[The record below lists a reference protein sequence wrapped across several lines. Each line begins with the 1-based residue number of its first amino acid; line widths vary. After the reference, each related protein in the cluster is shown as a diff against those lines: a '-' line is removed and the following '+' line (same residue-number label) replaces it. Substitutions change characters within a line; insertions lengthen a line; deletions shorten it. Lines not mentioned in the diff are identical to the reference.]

1 MADIKDCIGKEI
13 KIGKTSITIKG
24 ENGKTCG
31 VVRDI
36 KKFIDLQANKQI
48 DYFKLLRKSG
58 VWGNKKIDINNVII
72 NDETIYI
79 FRNLKEKQHYKKYG
93 YIDAEEKERIEKT
106 NNIYNSLSEYG
117 IKVIECIM

>member
-58 VWGNKKIDINNVII
+58 IWGNKKN
-72 NDETIYI
+72 
-79 FRNLKEKQHYKKYG
+79 RYK
-93 YIDAEEKERIEKT
+93 
-106 NNIYNSLSEYG
+106 
-117 IKVIECIM
+117 

>member
-79 FRNLKEKQHYKKYG
+79 FRNLKEMQHYKKYG